1 MWKSRADKNPPP
13 TYFAEVVAYLNRA
26 FPLATL
32 DRATMAKLEPYLTAE
47 WRNGQSAA
55 GAAKATCSCDG
66 TTITMSPATVDPAGS
81 SRKPLPKRAVLP
93 PKGAKRATVRAYGIE
108 ELREPAGLT
117 QARLRAEIA
126 RHQVDFYA
134 EQIASHEAQLA
145 ELGEQ
150 SRAQG
155 KKRTL
160 EATLRELR
168 EGQVEALREHE
179 QAQTEL
185 DQLLAVAP
193 WKSSTPA
200 RAKTPK
206 RRKPKVARKAP
217 VAKADHECTD
227 CKKRGRKPRKP
238 EAVTSPAKV
247 QTPPPSAPPGDD
259 EMEALIRQFGEAAK
273 RDKGQ

>member
-13 TYFAEVVAYLNRA
+13 TFFAEVVAYLNRA

-32 DRATMAKLEPYLTAE
+32 DRATMAKLEPYLAAE

-66 TTITMSPATVDPAGS
+66 ATITMSPATVDPSGVP
-81 SRKPLPKRAVLP
+81 RTPLPKRSVLP
-93 PKGAKRATVRAYGIE
+93 PKGAKRASVRAYGIE
-108 ELREPAGLT
+108 EVREPAGLT

-126 RHQVDFYA
+126 QHQVDFHA
-134 EQIASHEAQLA
+134 EQIAAHEAKLA

-150 SRAQG
+150 PRAQG

-168 EGQVEALREHE
+168 EGQAEALRELN

-185 DQLLAVAP
+185 EQLLAVAP
-193 WKSSTPA
+193 WTSRTPA

-206 RRKPKVARKAP
+206 QRKPR
-217 VAKADHECTD
+217 VAKKASAAGTDAECTG
-227 CKKRGRKPRKP
+227 CKKRGRKPKK
-238 EAVTSPAKV
+238 EAPGKAPA
-247 QTPPPSAPPGDD
+247 QTQPRMPSAPPSDD
-259 EMEALIRQFGEAAK
+259 EMESLIRQFGEASK
-273 RDKGQ
+273 RDQGQ